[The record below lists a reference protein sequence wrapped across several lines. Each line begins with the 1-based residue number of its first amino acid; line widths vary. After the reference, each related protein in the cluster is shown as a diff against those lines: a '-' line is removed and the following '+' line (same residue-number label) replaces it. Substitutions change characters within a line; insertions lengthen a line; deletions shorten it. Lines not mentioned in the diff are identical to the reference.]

1 MCLKSEPSSEKLNSK
16 AIMPHCN
23 NVKPPKQTKTR
34 KQKINAQ
41 SLGIELLDNRLFMRR
56 EMQSEAL
63 LPDQAMDTRTR
74 EVKTMQNRD

>member
-1 MCLKSEPSSEKLNSK
+1 
-16 AIMPHCN
+16 MPHCN
-23 NVKPPKQTKTR
+23 NVNPPKQTKTR

-63 LPDQAMDTRTR
+63 LPDQAMETRTW
-74 EVKTMQNRD
+74 EVKMMQNMD

>member
-1 MCLKSEPSSEKLNSK
+1 
-16 AIMPHCN
+16 MPHCN

-63 LPDQAMDTRTR
+63 LPDQAMETRT
-74 EVKTMQNRD
+74 